1 MHDKHLTK
9 VTLLKLLQMS
19 GIDSLKKSS
28 RVKTSFF
35 DMEIVEFNQFF
46 TSSVNATALQSTVP
60 ERMKALRC
68 LSI

>member
-1 MHDKHLTK
+1 MTSTLLK
-9 VTLLKLLQMS
+9 VTLLELLQMS

-28 RVKTSFF
+28 RVKTHPFLTWK
-35 DMEIVEFNQFF
+35 IVEFNKFF